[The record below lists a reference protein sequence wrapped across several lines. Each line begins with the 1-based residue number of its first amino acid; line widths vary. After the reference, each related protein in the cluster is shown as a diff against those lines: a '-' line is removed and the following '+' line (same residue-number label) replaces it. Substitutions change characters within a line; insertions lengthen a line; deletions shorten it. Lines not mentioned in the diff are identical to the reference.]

1 MSFGKT
7 KLCCHQ
13 MINDIDKTRLLKDSH
28 IIAIVGLSPKTHRP
42 SHRVAK
48 FLQMFS
54 YQIVP
59 VRPAV
64 THVLGEK
71 AYNCLTDIPFKVDL
85 VNVFRASQY
94 APEIVDECIQCNM
107 PALWLQ
113 EGISHE
119 RAALKAQQAG
129 IKVVMNACVYKEI
142 VRLRINQPAGS
153 QPALQNQLRS

>member
-1 MSFGKT
+1 
-7 KLCCHQ
+7 
-13 MINDIDKTRLLKDSH
+13 MIDDIEKARLLRDSN
-28 IIAIVGLSPKTHRP
+28 IIAIVGLSPKAHRP

-64 THVLGEK
+64 ARVLGEK
-71 AYNCLTDIPFKVDL
+71 AYHCLADIPFQVDL

-94 APEIVDECIQCNM
+94 VPEIVNECIQCNM

-113 EGISHE
+113 EGVSHQ
-119 RAALKAQQAG
+119 RAALRAQQAG
-129 IKVVMNACVYKEI
+129 ITVIMNQCIYKEI
-142 VRLRINQPAGS
+142 VRLRIKRPGS
-153 QPALQNQLRS
+153 SRF